1 MTPIGHTA
9 ISYIAG
15 KTIKKLSIPFLIIGG
30 VLPDIDFVFVF
41 ASYFNQIHRLW
52 THNLAFG
59 LVACFLLLL
68 FKFQNKP
75 VKILSLAIG
84 ILLHLLIDSMLDSNP
99 SNGIG
104 VAIFY
109 PISNYYFSPIN
120 LSFIEPKTTW
130 QNLPAMFWQTAKL
143 FYIEI
148 PVCIVAVLMFW
159 KGKFKKA

>member
-15 KTIKKLSIPFLIIGG
+15 NTFKKLNIPFLIIGG

-41 ASYFNQIHRLW
+41 ASFFNQIHRLW

-59 LVACFLLLL
+59 LVACLVLSL
-68 FKFQNKP
+68 FKIQNKP
-75 VKILSLAIG
+75 IKILSLAIG

-109 PISNYYFSPIN
+109 PFSNYYFSPIN
-120 LSFIEPKTTW
+120 LSLIEPKTTW
-130 QNLPAMFWQTAKL
+130 QNLPAMLWQTAKL

-148 PVCIVAVLMFW
+148 PVCVIAVVMFW
-159 KGKFKKA
+159 KGKFNKA